1 MGGAVKIQLQ
11 FTAGPRTG
19 EISLLQRTVV
29 LLEGS
34 LSRAVTPF
42 VRASEVLCDH
52 NKWLLQVVL

>member
-1 MGGAVKIQLQ
+1 MKIQLQ